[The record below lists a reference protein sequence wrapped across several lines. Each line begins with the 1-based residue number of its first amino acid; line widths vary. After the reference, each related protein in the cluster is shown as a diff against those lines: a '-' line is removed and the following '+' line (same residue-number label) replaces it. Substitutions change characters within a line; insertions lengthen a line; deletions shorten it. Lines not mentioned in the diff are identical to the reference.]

1 MSASHLNV
9 LELLGKQVS
18 FTYFYPAPVG
28 QLVKNGIVTSVIINL
43 SSSSEIR
50 LDDKGD
56 FYPLSEIN
64 DFKIL

>member
-1 MSASHLNV
+1 MSASHLN
-9 LELLGKQVS
+9 LFGTFRQTS
-18 FTYFYPAPVG
+18 FFYLFLSCSCWSVG
-28 QLVKNGIVTSVIINL
+28 KNGIVTSVIINL

-56 FYPLSEIN
+56 FYLLSEIN